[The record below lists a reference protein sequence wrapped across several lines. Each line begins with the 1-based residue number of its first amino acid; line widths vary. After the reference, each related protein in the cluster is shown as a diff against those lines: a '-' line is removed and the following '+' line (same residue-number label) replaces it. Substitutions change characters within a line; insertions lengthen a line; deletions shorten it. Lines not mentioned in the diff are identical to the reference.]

1 MMFLDLNMSLWY
13 SWILCLVLL
22 VIGIF
27 LLVKCSDIFVGGS
40 ASIARKMKIS
50 PMIIGLTVVAFGTSC
65 PELAVSVSDSITC
78 LINGGN
84 ANVAMGNIVGSNTCN
99 LLIVL
104 GFSAVFTPII
114 IKRSV
119 CKKEYPILILVSVVF
134 TIFTLLFGLNVNGV
148 KTFAILR
155 IEGIILVI
163 GIILYVW
170 YLVHDAKKQ
179 IKNGLVDENN
189 TEEEIKEMKISKSI
203 LYIILGAIGIVLGGE
218 AVVFGSKNI
227 AYGIGD
233 LASLNKDLVESLV
246 GLTIV
251 AVGTSLPELVTS
263 VVAAKK
269 GENDIALGNVIGSNI
284 FNILFVIGIAATVN
298 PLTVGNQIWIDM
310 VIMLAATLVVFI
322 FALIGKINKM
332 GGLTLLILY
341 FIYLGYLILRTVNQA
356 NSNIYM
362 IVLFSLYAIT
372 FILVIIFALIRKK
385 KE

>member
-1 MMFLDLNMSLWY
+1 MFLDLNMSLWY

-84 ANVAMGNIVGSNTCN
+84 ANVAMGNIVGSNICN

-134 TIFTLLFGLNVNGV
+134 TIFTLLFGLNVDGV

-170 YLVHDAKKQ
+170 YLVYDAKKQ
-179 IKNGLVDENN
+179 IKKGLVDENN
-189 TEEEIKEMKISKSI
+189 TEEEIKEMKTSKSI

-269 GENDIALGNVIGSNI
+269 GENEIALGNVIGSNI

-310 VIMLAATLVVFI
+310 VVMLAATLVVFI
-322 FALIGKINKM
+322 FALSGKINKM

-341 FIYLGYLILRTVNQA
+341 LIYLGYLILRTVNQA

-362 IVLFSLYAIT
+362 IILFTLYAIS
-372 FILVIIFALIRKK
+372 FILVVIFTLIKKK

>member
-1 MMFLDLNMSLWY
+1 MFLDLNMSLWY

-114 IKRSV
+114 IKKSV

-269 GENDIALGNVIGSNI
+269 GENEIALGNVIGSNI
-284 FNILFVIGIAATVN
+284 FNILFVIGIAAAVN

-322 FALIGKINKM
+322 FALIGKINKI

-341 FIYLGYLILRTVNQA
+341 LIYLGYLILRTVNQA

-362 IVLFSLYAIT
+362 IVLFSLYAIS
-372 FILVIIFALIRKK
+372 FILVVIFALIRKK

>member
-1 MMFLDLNMSLWY
+1 MFLDLNMSLWY

-99 LLIVL
+99 FLIVL

-119 CKKEYPILILVSVVF
+119 CKKEYPILILVSVIF

-170 YLVHDAKKQ
+170 YLVYDAKKQ

-269 GENDIALGNVIGSNI
+269 GENEIALGNVIGSNI
-284 FNILFVIGIAATVN
+284 FNILFVIGLAATVN

-322 FALIGKINKM
+322 FALSGKINKM

-362 IVLFSLYAIT
+362 IVLFSLYAIS

>member
-1 MMFLDLNMSLWY
+1 MFLDLNMSLWY

-84 ANVAMGNIVGSNTCN
+84 ANVAMGNIVGSNICN

-119 CKKEYPILILVSVVF
+119 CKKEYPILILVSIIF

-189 TEEEIKEMKISKSI
+189 TEEEIKEMKTSKSI
-203 LYIILGAIGIVLGGE
+203 FYIILGAIGIVLGGE

-269 GENDIALGNVIGSNI
+269 GENEIALGNVIGSNI

-322 FALIGKINKM
+322 FALSGKINKM

-341 FIYLGYLILRTVNQA
+341 LIYLGYLILRTVNQA

-362 IVLFSLYAIT
+362 IVLFSLYAIS
-372 FILVIIFALIRKK
+372 FILVVIFTLIKKK

>member
-1 MMFLDLNMSLWY
+1 MFLDLNMSLWY

-22 VIGIF
+22 VVGIF

-78 LINGGN
+78 LIKGGN

-104 GFSAVFTPII
+104 GFSAVFTPIV

-170 YLVHDAKKQ
+170 YLVYDAKKQ
-179 IKNGLVDENN
+179 IKKGLVDENN
-189 TEEEIKEMKISKSI
+189 TDEEIKEMKISKSI

-269 GENDIALGNVIGSNI
+269 GENEIALGNVIGSNI
-284 FNILFVIGIAATVN
+284 FNILFVIGIAAAVN

-322 FALIGKINKM
+322 FALIGKINKI

-341 FIYLGYLILRTVNQA
+341 LIYLGYLILRTVNQA

-362 IVLFSLYAIT
+362 IVLFSLYAIS
-372 FILVIIFALIRKK
+372 FIIVVIFALIRKK

>member
-1 MMFLDLNMSLWY
+1 MFLDLNMGVWY
-13 SWILCLVLL
+13 SWILCLALL
-22 VIGIF
+22 VVGIF

-84 ANVAMGNIVGSNTCN
+84 ANVAMGNIVGSNICN

-134 TIFTLLFGLNVNGV
+134 TIFTLLFGLNTDGV

-163 GIILYVW
+163 GIILYVC
-170 YLVHDAKKQ
+170 YLVFDAKKQ

-189 TEEEIKEMKISKSI
+189 TEEEIKEMKTSKSI
-203 LYIILGAIGIVLGGE
+203 LFIIIGAIGIVLGGE
-218 AVVFGSKNI
+218 AVVFGAKNI

-269 GENDIALGNVIGSNI
+269 GENEIALGNVIGSNI

-310 VIMLAATLVVFI
+310 VVMLAATLIVFI
-322 FALIGKINKM
+322 FALSGKINKM

-341 FIYLGYLILRTVNQA
+341 LIYLGYLILRTVNQA

-362 IVLFSLYAIT
+362 IILFALYAIL
-372 FILVIIFALIRKK
+372 FICVIIASLLKKK

>member
-1 MMFLDLNMSLWY
+1 MFLDLNMSLWY

-269 GENDIALGNVIGSNI
+269 GENEIALGNVIGSNI
-284 FNILFVIGIAATVN
+284 FNILFVIGLAATVN

-322 FALIGKINKM
+322 FALSGKINKM

-362 IVLFSLYAIT
+362 IVLFSLYAIS